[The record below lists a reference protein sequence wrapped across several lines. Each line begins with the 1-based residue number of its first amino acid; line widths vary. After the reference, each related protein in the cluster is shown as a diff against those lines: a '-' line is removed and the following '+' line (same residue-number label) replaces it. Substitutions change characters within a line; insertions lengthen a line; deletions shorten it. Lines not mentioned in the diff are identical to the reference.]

1 MYTQKFMSLSSLEKV
16 ELVNKMLKEN
26 DFLLK
31 NVSSKLGLPESTLSK
46 VIRGNSCYQFNKT
59 SKQYERIMPIEEYKK
74 YLQSGANED
83 KMEESLQ
90 FVAEHLEELKGLLHA
105 HETQLILEPE
115 IYDPSSSTITRS
127 IQVNEGIYKEFSDL
141 YSSRFQHI
149 RLREIYSKCLLDFIK
164 TYQPNENTPE
174 N

>member
-1 MYTQKFMSLSSLEKV
+1 MDTQKFMSLSSLEKV

-31 NVSSKLGLPESTLSK
+31 VVSSKLGLPESTLSK

-74 YLQSGANED
+74 YLQTGANED

-90 FVAEHLEELKGLLHA
+90 FVAEHLEELKRLLHSN
-105 HETQLILEPE
+105 ETQLILEPE
-115 IYDPSSSTITRS
+115 IYDSSSKTITRT
-127 IQVNEGIYKEFSDL
+127 IQVNEDIFKAFSDL

-164 TYQPNENTPE
+164 TYQPKKTPE